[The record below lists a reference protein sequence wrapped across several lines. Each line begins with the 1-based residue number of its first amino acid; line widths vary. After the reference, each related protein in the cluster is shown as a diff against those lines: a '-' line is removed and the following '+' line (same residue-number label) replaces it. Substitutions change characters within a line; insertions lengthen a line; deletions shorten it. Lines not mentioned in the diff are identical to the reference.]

1 MLPATELLQRLN
13 RMVDIFATIINTPG
27 AYDKLDADKKS
38 QIATGINKAYGQAE
52 AFMLEYI
59 TLVKAQGKGREI
71 ITQVHA
77 DVTVGTA
84 DKLFAKSVECKSV
97 TTAAKGDVTTQL
109 RKALLQ
115 LAGGTGHT
123 PRDGDVRVVD
133 LTITSRDNP
142 WPCPSGS
149 YTTGRA
155 VVLFANLCT
164 QAENEIKSLINE
176 NRDGSNSLRTWLAG
190 EDPAKTASV
199 QRLGNVPLQNP
210 VNPAGPPIHHRGS
223 TRPVAV
229 THSGQVHKIRC
240 VTIKIRYEPG
250 YIVQQSLQKVTE
262 LIELTFQ
269 SYVDPAHANSPIK
282 KIRTELVKAK
292 VIEVDTFSGSSNT
305 VVSHIR

>member
-77 DVTVGTA
+77 DVTVGAA

-97 TTAAKGDVTTQL
+97 TTAAKADVTTQL

-123 PRDGDVRVVD
+123 PRAGDVRVVD

-142 WPCPSGS
+142 WPCPSGA

-164 QAENEIKSLINE
+164 QAENEIRNLMNE
-176 NRDGSNSLRTWLAG
+176 NRDGANSLRNWLAG
-190 EDPAKTASV
+190 EDPAKTANV
-199 QRLGNVPLQNP
+199 QRLGNVPLQNT
-210 VNPAGPPIHHRGS
+210 VNPSGPPIHHAGS
-223 TRPVAV
+223 SRPVAV
-229 THSGQVHKIRC
+229 QNGQAHKIRC

-269 SYVDPAHANSPIK
+269 SYVDPVQAVGPVK
-282 KIRTELVKAK
+282 KIKTELVKAK
-292 VIEVDTFSGSSNT
+292 VIEVDTFTGNSNT